1 MFPSKLGGVTMG
13 VNEIEKQDVEASAQ
27 PVAIMI
33 DDINAKCVDAK
44 YIHFSDGCAV
54 HLDPEAMA
62 IALSVDGP
70 SMVFR
75 SLTTFDLDD
84 LVRSEI
90 LSAGGR
96 ASSLNR
102 RNMVAPTVAECLEV
116 IPPADQIRAGQ
127 TYRMIYAYS
136 KEGLTRVC
144 VVYAEWYL
152 DLVTLIEEFIEGHE
166 ERFETSTASEA
177 AQLAVFFKQLA
188 EEIANDDRFVQTR
201 GLRKKGLLVK
211 AVWGERIP
219 PDPQRRLTRLA
230 QGEEIQDWNF
240 VHVVRQAN
248 DIVDQ
253 RQMME

>member
-1 MFPSKLGGVTMG
+1 MCI
-13 VNEIEKQDVEASAQ
+13 NEIEKQDVETSAQ
-27 PVAIMI
+27 PVATMI
-33 DDINAKCVDAK
+33 DDINAKCVDAEL
-44 YIHFSDGCAV
+44 IHFSDGCAV
-54 HLDPEAMA
+54 YLDPEAMA
-62 IALSVDGP
+62 TALSVDRP
-70 SMVFR
+70 SVVFR
-75 SLTTFDLDD
+75 NLETFDLDV

-102 RNMVAPTVAECLEV
+102 RNMVTPTVAECLEV

-127 TYRMIYAYS
+127 PYRMIYAYA

-144 VVYAEWYL
+144 VVYAEWHL
-152 DLVTLIEEFIEGHE
+152 DLVTLIEDFIEGHE

-177 AQLAVFFKQLA
+177 AQLAAFFEQLA
-188 EEIANDDRFVQTR
+188 EEIANDERFVRAR

-219 PDPQRRLTRLA
+219 PDPQMRLTRLA
-230 QGEEIQDWNF
+230 QGEEVQDWNF
-240 VHVVRQAN
+240 VHLVRQAN

-253 RQMME
+253 RQMTQ